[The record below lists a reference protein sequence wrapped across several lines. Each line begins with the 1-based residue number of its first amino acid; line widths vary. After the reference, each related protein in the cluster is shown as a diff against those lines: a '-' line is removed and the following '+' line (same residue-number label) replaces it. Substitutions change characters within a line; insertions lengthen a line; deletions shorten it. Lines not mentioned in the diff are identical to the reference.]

1 MKESFVGFIIFSLL
15 FWSCGGKEETVEV
28 PDYTGP
34 LLEADSIQ
42 ILYSDSAL
50 IRVRVE
56 AAKQF
61 EYENGNREFPQGIY
75 IEFFEPDGSVSST
88 LQADKGYYFRE
99 KDRYTG
105 VGNVRVIGLKDDNR
119 LFTDTLHWSQ
129 PTERVYTKAPVLITE
144 GPDTLRGV
152 GLEANQN
159 FTTYTIL
166 QPVGST
172 LLKDKEADE
181 EQNP

>member
-1 MKESFVGFIIFSLL
+1 MKVALVVFLLFSLL
-15 FWSCGGKEETVEV
+15 FWSCDEKQAAVEEVV
-28 PDYTGP
+28 YTGP
-34 LLEADSIQ
+34 LLEADSIK

-50 IRVRVE
+50 VRVRVQ
-56 AAKQF
+56 AAKQY
-61 EYENGNREFPQGIY
+61 EYENGNREFPEGIY
-75 IEFFEPDGSVSST
+75 VEFFEPDGSVSST

-99 KDRYTG
+99 NDRYTG
-105 VGNVRVIGLKDDNR
+105 VGNVRVIGVKDNNK

-144 GPDTLRGV
+144 GPDTLRGI

-166 QPVGST
+166 EPVGTT
-172 LLKDKEADE
+172 LLE
-181 EQNP
+181 ESQNNEQQNP